1 MIFVTLSS
9 LIDVNNSDLLTE
21 KKRLRAYYRKER
33 AALPLETRELLD
45 LNICANLSELSV
57 IKSADTVLVF
67 YPVKNEP
74 DILPFIKEL
83 YKMGK
88 RVAFP
93 VSNSDDCTLTFKY
106 VGSLEEMVLGTYDI
120 PEPSFDAPI
129 AKDLSDCV
137 CIVPALVFDRYGYRI
152 GYGKGY
158 YDRFLNDFQGSSIG
172 IAYGDFV
179 VDALP
184 YEPTDVTVDM
194 IITERGII
202 LPDEKE

>member
-1 MIFVTLSS
+1 
-9 LIDVNNSDLLTE
+9 VNISDFLAE
-21 KKRLRAYYRKER
+21 KHQIRAYYRKAR
-33 AALPLETRELLD
+33 ASLSLEARELLD
-45 LNICANLSELSV
+45 ITICADLSELPV
-57 IKSADTVLVF
+57 IKNADTVLVF

-74 DILPFIKEL
+74 NILQFIKNL

-106 VGSLEEMVLGTYDI
+106 VDDLDDMVMGAYDI
-120 PEPSFDAPI
+120 PEPSADSPI
-129 AKDLSDCV
+129 SKNFSNCV
-137 CIVPALVFDRYGYRI
+137 CIVPALVFDRHGYRI

-158 YDRFLNDFQGSSIG
+158 YDRFLKDFQGVSIG

-179 VDALP
+179 VDTLP
-184 YEPTDVTVDM
+184 YEPTDMAVDM

-202 LPDEKE
+202 LPNEKE

>member
-1 MIFVTLSS
+1 MNI
-9 LIDVNNSDLLTE
+9 SDFLLE
-21 KKRLRAYYRKER
+21 KHKIRAYYKKSR
-33 AALPLETRELLD
+33 AALSAEVRKMLD
-45 LNICANLSELSV
+45 VTICANLSELPI
-57 IKSADTVLVF
+57 IKNTDTVLVF

-74 DILPFIKEL
+74 DIRPFIKNL
-83 YKMGK
+83 YAMGK

-106 VGSLEEMVLGTYDI
+106 VCDLDDMVNGAYNI
-120 PEPSFDAPI
+120 PEPSADAII
-129 AKDLSDCV
+129 AKDLSNCV

-158 YDRFLNDFQGSSIG
+158 YDRFLKDFQGSSIG

-179 VDALP
+179 VDTLP
-184 YEPTDVTVDM
+184 YEPTDMTVDM

-202 LPDEKE
+202 LPNEKE

>member
-1 MIFVTLSS
+1 M
-9 LIDVNNSDLLTE
+9 
-21 KKRLRAYYRKER
+21 RAYYRKAR
-33 AALPLETRELLD
+33 ASLLSEAREKLD
-45 LNICANLSELSV
+45 LNICANLSKLPI

-74 DILPFIKEL
+74 DIRPFIKNL
-83 YKMGK
+83 YEMGK
-88 RVAFP
+88 HVAFP
-93 VSNSDDCTLTFKY
+93 VSNSDCTLTFKY
-106 VGSLEEMVLGTYDI
+106 VESLDDMVNGAYNI
-120 PEPSFDAPI
+120 PEPSADAKI
-129 AKDLSDCV
+129 AKDLSNCV

-158 YDRFLNDFQGSSIG
+158 YDRFLKNFKGRSIG

-184 YEPTDVTVDM
+184 YEPTDMTVDM

>member
-1 MIFVTLSS
+1 M
-9 LIDVNNSDLLTE
+9 
-21 KKRLRAYYRKER
+21 RAYYRKAR
-33 AALPLETRELLD
+33 ASLLSEAREKLD
-45 LNICANLSELSV
+45 LNICANLSKLPI

-74 DILPFIKEL
+74 DIRPFIKNL
-83 YKMGK
+83 YEMGK
-88 RVAFP
+88 QVAFP
-93 VSNSDDCTLTFKY
+93 VSNSDYTLTFKY
-106 VGSLEEMVLGTYDI
+106 VESLDDMVNGAYNI
-120 PEPSFDAPI
+120 PEPSADAKI
-129 AKDLSDCV
+129 AEDLSNCV

-158 YDRFLNDFQGSSIG
+158 YDRFLKNFKGRSIG
-172 IAYGDFV
+172 IAYDNFV

-184 YEPTDVTVDM
+184 YEPTDMTVDM